1 MKYKNIFFGIIAMLV
16 TACGEDFLDVPLK
29 TDLTSE
35 IYFTKEADF
44 VQAINGVYVPLRQIY
59 QGTSSVSEGCTGA
72 FVWDEMRS
80 DNARYIVNPSFR
92 ATLNQE
98 AAADFITEA
107 SSSVALA
114 QFRQNYL
121 IIARANQIL
130 FTIDGV
136 TFASEATKNS
146 IKGQALFLRAF
157 AYFNLVTHFDSVP
170 MHLTPV
176 TNLAETA
183 LPLSTPEEVKA
194 QIIADVTEAI
204 DLLPLKSAQ
213 AATDKGRI
221 TQGAAKMMLANVYM
235 VEKDF
240 AAAETLLKDL
250 VDDAEY
256 SLMPNYADAFNPA
269 NKNNAESIFEVQFL
283 AGGDGYAS
291 WFQYSFIPYPM
302 LQDTVRKLMGTTNG
316 QSLAGGEG
324 YNIPSPDLI
333 AAYEPG
339 DLRFAATV
347 GYVHNS
353 SNVNFPYV
361 KKYMYT
367 HSAHLQANTNWP
379 VYRYAEVLLYLAEA
393 LNEQGKTAEALTYI
407 NDPVGT
413 SPVSIRERAGLP
425 DIVAADQSAART
437 AIAQERRIELAFENK
452 RLPDLIRT
460 GTVQAVMSAY
470 GAKVKADPAT
480 YYFPAGYLPSA
491 QAFVTIDEIWP
502 LPAEE
507 ALYSPYF

>member
-1 MKYKNIFFGIIAMLV
+1 MKYKNIYLGIMAMLV
-16 TACGEDFLDVPLK
+16 TACGKDFLDVPLK
-29 TDLTSE
+29 TDITSE
-35 IYFTKEADF
+35 VYFTKESDF
-44 VQAINGVYVPLRQIY
+44 TLAINAVYAPLRNIY

-98 AAADFITEA
+98 NTADFITEA
-107 SSSVALA
+107 SNSIALA
-114 QFRQNYL
+114 QFRTNYL
-121 IIARANQIL
+121 MIARANQIL
-130 FTIDGV
+130 YTIDAV
-136 TFASEATKNS
+136 TFTSEATKNNV
-146 IKGQALFLRAF
+146 KGQALFLRAF
-157 AYFNLVTHFDSVP
+157 AYFNLVTHFGSVP

-176 TNLAETA
+176 TNMEETA
-183 LPLSTPEEVKA
+183 LPLSTSEDVTT

-213 AATDKGRI
+213 EEGRI
-221 TQGAAKMMLANVYM
+221 TRGAAKMLLANVYM
-235 VEKDF
+235 VEKEW
-240 AAAETLLKDL
+240 ALAETLLKEIVADGQNTL
-250 VDDAEY
+250 LTD
-256 SLMPNYADAFNPA
+256 YAAVFDPA

-291 WFQYSFIPYPM
+291 FFTYSFVPYP
-302 LQDTVRKLMGTTNG
+302 LSKDTVAKLTGATNANG
-316 QSLAGGEG
+316 LAGGEG

-333 AAYEPG
+333 SAYEPG
-339 DLRFAATV
+339 DLRFAATIDS
-347 GYVHNS
+347 VHDIN
-353 SNVNFPYV
+353 NVRFPYC
-361 KKYMYT
+361 KKYLHP
-367 HSAHLQANTNWP
+367 HSQHLQANDNWP
-379 VYRYAEVLLYLAEA
+379 VYRYAEVLLFLAEA

-407 NDPVGT
+407 NDPVGA

-425 DIVAADQSAART
+425 DVVAADQSSART

-460 GTVQAVMSAY
+460 GTVQAVISAY
-470 GAKVKADPAT
+470 GARVIADPAK
-480 YYFPAGYLPSA
+480 YYFPAGYEPSD
-491 QAFVTIDEIWP
+491 QAFVNIDELWP